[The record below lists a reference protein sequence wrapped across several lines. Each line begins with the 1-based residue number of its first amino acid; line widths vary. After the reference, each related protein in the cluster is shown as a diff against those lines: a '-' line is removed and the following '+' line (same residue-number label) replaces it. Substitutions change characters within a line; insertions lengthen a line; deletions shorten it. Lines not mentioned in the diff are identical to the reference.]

1 LGIYTVEL
9 YLKVRLACS
18 EGMSRR
24 QAAKHFNI
32 SRDSVTKMMSY
43 STPPGYQRQSP
54 IRRPKLDAFVSTIDH
69 WLDEDMKVPRK
80 QRHTAK
86 RVFDRLRDERGFT
99 GGYTIIKDY
108 MRERDQRR
116 QEVFVPLAHSPGHA
130 QADFGEAM
138 VVIGGVERKAHFFV
152 LDLPHSDGCYVRAY
166 PAAVSEAWVDGHVH
180 AFAFFGAVPQS
191 IVYDNDR
198 CLVAKI
204 LPDGTRKRATLF
216 SGFLSHYLIRD
227 RYGRPGKGNDK
238 GSVEGLVGYARR
250 NFMVPIPQFA
260 TWEAFNAWLEEQCRK
275 RQRDRLRGEN
285 ETIGERLQ
293 RDLAAMRPLPASP
306 FDACDQASA
315 KVTAQSLV
323 RYKTNDYSVPVA
335 YGHQDVWVRG
345 YVDEVV
351 IGCRGE
357 IIARHP
363 RSWERE
369 DVVFDP
375 LHYLPLIE
383 QKINSLDQAA
393 PLQGWNLPEEFATLR
408 RLMEA
413 RMNKHGRREYVQ
425 VLRLLESFEL
435 ADLHV
440 AVKQALQLGAIGFDA
455 VKHLILCRV
464 ERRPPR
470 LDLSIYP
477 YLPRATVETTSAKA
491 YMRLLSAHGEE
502 AA

>member
-1 LGIYTVEL
+1 MEL
-9 YLKVRLACS
+9 YLKVRLAVS

-32 SRDSVTKMMSY
+32 SRDSVSKMVSY
-43 STPPGYQRQSP
+43 STPPGYQRQLP
-54 IRRPKLDAFVSTIDH
+54 IRRPKLDAFVSTIEH
-69 WLDEDMKVPRK
+69 WLEEDLKVPRK

-116 QEVFVPLAHSPGHA
+116 QEVFVPLAHPPGHG

-166 PAAVSEAWVDGHVH
+166 PAAVSEAWVDGHIH

-204 LPDGTRKRATLF
+204 LPDGTRKRAALF

-238 GSVEGLVGYARR
+238 GNVEGLVGYSRR
-250 NFMVPIPQFA
+250 NFMVPIPQFP
-260 TWEAFNAWLEEQCRK
+260 TWEAFNVWLEEQCRK
-275 RQRDRLRGEN
+275 RQCDRLRGES

-293 RDLAAMRPLPASP
+293 RDLAAMRMLPASP
-306 FDACDQASA
+306 FDACDQAGV

-345 YVDEVV
+345 YIDEVV

-369 DVVFDP
+369 DVIFDP
-375 LHYLPLIE
+375 VHYLPLIE

-393 PLQGWNLPEEFATLR
+393 PLQGWDLPEEFATLR
-408 RLMEA
+408 RLMEG
-413 RMNKHGRREYVQ
+413 RMAKHGRREYVQ
-425 VLRLLESFEL
+425 VLRLLESFDL
-435 ADLHV
+435 ADLHA

-464 ERRPPR
+464 ERRPLQ

-491 YMRLLSAHGEE
+491 YMRLLSTHGEE

>member
-1 LGIYTVEL
+1 MEL
-9 YLKVRLACS
+9 YLKVRLAVS

-32 SRDSVTKMMSY
+32 SRDSVAKMLSY
-43 STPPGYQRQSP
+43 STPPGYRRQSP
-54 IRRPKLDAFVSTIDH
+54 IRRPKLDAFVATIEH
-69 WLDEDMKVPRK
+69 WLEEDLKVARK

-86 RVFDRLRDERGFT
+86 RVFDRLRDEHGFA

-108 MRERDQRR
+108 MRDRDRR
-116 QEVFVPLAHSPGHA
+116 GQEMFVPLAHPAGHA

-138 VVIGGVERKAHFFV
+138 VVIGGVEQKAHFFV

-166 PAAVSEAWVDGHVH
+166 PAAVAEAWVDGHIH
-180 AFAFFGAVPQS
+180 AFAFFRAVPQS

-204 LPDGTRKRATLF
+204 LPDGTRKRAALF

-250 NFMVPIPQFA
+250 NFMVPIPRFA
-260 TWEAFNAWLEEQCRK
+260 TWDEFNLWLEDQCRK
-275 RQRDRLRGEN
+275 RQGDRLRGES

-306 FDACDQASA
+306 FDACDQASGRVSSQA
-315 KVTAQSLV
+315 LV
-323 RYKTNDYSVPVA
+323 RYRTNDYSVPVA
-335 YGHQDVWVRG
+335 FGHQDVWIRG

-351 IGCRGE
+351 IGCGGE
-357 IIARHP
+357 IIACHP
-363 RSWERE
+363 RSYERE
-369 DVVFDP
+369 EVVFDP

-383 QKINSLDQAA
+383 KKINAFDQAA
-393 PLQGWNLPEEFATLR
+393 PLQGWELPEAFTTMR

-413 RMNKHGRREYVQ
+413 RMGKQGRRAYVQ
-425 VLRLLESFEL
+425 VLRLLESFDL
-435 ADLHV
+435 ADLHA
-440 AVKQALQLGAIGFDA
+440 AVKQALHLGAISFDA
-455 VKHLILCRV
+455 VKHLVLCRA

-470 LDLSIYP
+470 LDLDIYP
-477 YLPRATVETTSAKA
+477 YLPRATVEKTSARA
-491 YMRLLSAHGEE
+491 YMRLLGREE
-502 AA
+502 EQA

>member
-32 SRDSVTKMMSY
+32 SRDSVAKMMAY

-54 IRRPKLDAFVSTIDH
+54 IRRPKLDAFVPTIDH
-69 WLDEDMKVPRK
+69 WLDEDVKVPRK

-86 RVFDRLRDERGFT
+86 RVFDRLRDECGFT

-108 MRERDQRR
+108 MRERDQRHR
-116 QEVFVPLAHSPGHA
+116 EVFVPLSHAPGHG

-166 PAAVSEAWVDGHVH
+166 PAAVSEAWVDGHIH

-238 GSVEGLVGYARR
+238 GSVEGLSAMPG
-250 NFMVPIPQFA
+250 A
-260 TWEAFNAWLEEQCRK
+260 TSWYR
-275 RQRDRLRGEN
+275 
-285 ETIGERLQ
+285 
-293 RDLAAMRPLPASP
+293 S
-306 FDACDQASA
+306 
-315 KVTAQSLV
+315 QSF
-323 RYKTNDYSVPVA
+323 R
-335 YGHQDVWVRG
+335 
-345 YVDEVV
+345 
-351 IGCRGE
+351 
-357 IIARHP
+357 
-363 RSWERE
+363 
-369 DVVFDP
+369 
-375 LHYLPLIE
+375 
-383 QKINSLDQAA
+383 
-393 PLQGWNLPEEFATLR
+393 
-408 RLMEA
+408 
-413 RMNKHGRREYVQ
+413 HGRRSTPGWKSNAASANATSCAARTRRSENGCSVIWQQCARYRH
-425 VLRLLESFEL
+425 RLSM
-435 ADLHV
+435 
-440 AVKQALQLGAIGFDA
+440 
-455 VKHLILCRV
+455 RV
-464 ERRPPR
+464 TRPAPR
-470 LDLSIYP
+470 
-477 YLPRATVETTSAKA
+477 
-491 YMRLLSAHGEE
+491 
-502 AA
+502 

>member
-1 LGIYTVEL
+1 MEL
-9 YLKVRLACS
+9 YLKVRLAVS
-18 EGMSRR
+18 EGMTRR

-32 SRDSVTKMMSY
+32 SRDSVSKMVSY
-43 STPPGYQRQSP
+43 STPPGYQRQLP
-54 IRRPKLDAFVSTIDH
+54 IRRRKLDAFVSTIEH
-69 WLDEDMKVPRK
+69 WLEEDLKVPRK

-116 QEVFVPLAHSPGHA
+116 QEVFVPLSHPPGHG

-166 PAAVSEAWVDGHVH
+166 PAAVSEAWVDGHIH

-238 GSVEGLVGYARR
+238 GNVEGLVGYSRR
-250 NFMVPIPQFA
+250 NFMVPIPQFP
-260 TWEAFNAWLEEQCRK
+260 TWDAFNAWLEEQCRK
-275 RQRDRLRGEN
+275 RQRDRLRGES

-293 RDLAAMRPLPASP
+293 RDLAAMRMLPASP
-306 FDACDQASA
+306 FDACDQAGV

-369 DVVFDP
+369 DVIFDP
-375 LHYLPLIE
+375 VHYLPLIE

-393 PLQGWNLPEEFATLR
+393 PLQGWDLPEEFATLR
-408 RLMEA
+408 RLMEG
-413 RMNKHGRREYVQ
+413 RMAKHGRREYVQ
-425 VLRLLESFEL
+425 VLRLLESFDL
-435 ADLHV
+435 ADLHA

-477 YLPRATVETTSAKA
+477 YLPRATVEKTSAKA
-491 YMRLLSAHGEE
+491 YMRLLSSDAGE